1 MCEIELTFCA
11 ANLRQLIRVLNTL
24 WSPDISLKISNKM
37 IKVKTNQI
45 NILPRALTNLP
56 WTAPRPGELCCRRCP
71 PASCGPDRPDCLPAP
86 WTRHV
91 MSMWPANYWTP
102 FTFSQYD
109 DDENKI
115 DSTEGDDADQQH
127 SPGPV
132 AERAKECL
140 SEYHVVPSYK

>member
-1 MCEIELTFCA
+1 MDFVVDDVF
-11 ANLRQLIRVLNTL
+11 QLPVDQTVRTV
-24 WSPDISLKISNKM
+24 
-37 IKVKTNQI
+37 
-45 NILPRALTNLP
+45 
-56 WTAPRPGELCCRRCP
+56 CRL
-71 PASCGPDRPDCLPAP
+71 SE
-86 WTRHV
+86 HV
-91 MSMWPANYWTP
+91 MSCQCDLPAHYWTP

-109 DDENKI
+109 DDKNKI

>member
-1 MCEIELTFCA
+1 MNFVVDDVL
-11 ANLRQLIRVLNTL
+11 QLPVDQTVRTVCR
-24 WSPDISLKISNKM
+24 
-37 IKVKTNQI
+37 
-45 NILPRALTNLP
+45 LP
-56 WTAPRPGELCCRRCP
+56 E
-71 PASCGPDRPDCLPAP
+71 
-86 WTRHV
+86 HV

-127 SPGPV
+127 SPCPV